1 MKKFFISFLGALTA
15 IWVSVLLLGIATFVS
30 VLIMLASTFAGNTQV
45 DIKKNSVIC
54 LDLSMSVAEYA
65 QSTSLLSRLYSNDFE
80 DHAILSEIVEGIDR
94 AAKDKDIAGMYIK
107 CDGEI
112 SAGLTQLRA
121 ISDAVARFRKAGK
134 WVLAYGDTM
143 SQGDYVIA
151 AEADSLFINP
161 EGMVDIHG
169 LASQG
174 MYYKDAMDK
183 FGVEMQVVKVGTYKS
198 AVEPYLLNGPS
209 EPAREQTM
217 LFMTNMWSNITER
230 LAKLR
235 GVDTKA
241 VNCWADSLCAFK
253 KPDYYKDEKIVD
265 GIAYR
270 HDFMDKIKAK
280 VGAEKIEDINFIAP
294 QEYYASGRNMPDTG
308 KTKIAVYYA
317 EGEIVDDGE
326 TGIVG
331 NKVVKDLLELA
342 DNEDIS
348 GLILRVNSPG
358 GSAFASEQIWE
369 ALEQFKKISGKPF
382 YVSMGD
388 YAASGGYYISCGAE
402 KIYADP
408 LTLTGS
414 IGIFGMIPNIS
425 GLTKDKIGVNMVTTA
440 TNPTGQTPTMWAPMT
455 DFQRKQLQA
464 YVDRGYETFVGRVA
478 KGRKMTVDQVKTI
491 AEGRVWDGKEALKI
505 KLVDKLGD
513 LDTALKDMA
522 AALKVEKYEVVKYP
536 AMETDVWGGL
546 FALGK
551 TVKAHILG
559 EELGEAAD
567 IYRNLKS
574 LQNMAPVQ
582 ARMEYVT
589 IR

>member
-65 QSTSLLSRLYSNDFE
+65 QTTSLLSRLYSNDFE
-80 DHAILSEIVEGIDR
+80 DHVILSEIVEGIDR

>member
-65 QSTSLLSRLYSNDFE
+65 QTTSLLSRLYSNDFE
-80 DHAILSEIVEGIDR
+80 DHVILSEIVEGIDR

-253 KPDYYKDEKIVD
+253 KTDYYKGEKIVD

-270 HDFMDKIKAK
+270 HDFMDKIKNK

>member
-15 IWVSVLLLGIATFVS
+15 IWVSVLLLGIATFVT
-30 VLIMLASTFAGNTQV
+30 VLIMLVSTFGGEKQA

-54 LDLSMSVAEYA
+54 LDMGMSVDEYA
-65 QSTSLLSRLYSNDFE
+65 QSTSLLSRLYSRDFE
-80 DHAILSEIVEGIDR
+80 DHVALSEIVEAIDR
-94 AAKDKDIAGMYIK
+94 ASTDKNIAGMYIK
-107 CDGEI
+107 CDDEI

-134 WVLAYGDTM
+134 WVMAYGDTM
-143 SQGDYVIA
+143 SQGDYIVA

-161 EGMVDIHG
+161 EGMIEIHG

-198 AVEPYLLNGPS
+198 AVEPYILNAPS

-217 LFMTNMWSNITER
+217 LFMTNMWNNITER
-230 LAKLR
+230 IAKLR
-235 GVDTKA
+235 GVDAKA

-253 KPDYYKDEKIVD
+253 QSSYYKSEKIVD

-270 HDFMDKIKAK
+270 HEFMEKIKNK
-280 VGAEKIEDINFIAP
+280 VGVKKIEDINFVSP
-294 QEYYASGRNMPDTG
+294 QEYYATGRNMPETG

-326 TGIVG
+326 SGIVG
-331 NKVVKDLLELA
+331 NTVVKDILKLA
-342 DNEDIS
+342 EDDDIS
-348 GLILRVNSPG
+348 GLVLRVNSPG

-369 ALEQFKKISGKPF
+369 ALEQFKKITGKPF

-388 YAASGGYYISCGAE
+388 YAASGGYYISCGAD

-425 GLTKDKIGVNMVTTA
+425 GLTKGKIGVNMVTTA
-440 TNPTGQTPTMWAPMT
+440 TNPQGQTPSMWAPMT
-455 DFQRKQLQA
+455 EFQRQSLQA

-491 AEGRVWDGKEALKI
+491 AEGRVWDGQEALKI

-513 LDTALKDMA
+513 LDAAVKDMA
-522 AALKVEKYEVVKYP
+522 AALKVEKFKVVKYP
-536 AMETDVWGGL
+536 EVEADVWGGL
-546 FALGK
+546 FELGK
-551 TVKAHILG
+551 TIKAHILG

-567 IYRNLKS
+567 IYNNLKS